1 MRIENGCERQ
11 AEGLPMMTWCQ
22 SKATIEIVGRL
33 DPNIELKG
41 DSRS

>member
-1 MRIENGCERQ
+1 MRIENGCERKT
-11 AEGLPMMTWCQ
+11 EGLPMMTWCQ

-33 DPNIELKG
+33 DPNIELRG